1 MKNSKVSDIL
11 YYLLLILLLCIS
23 SFLVLFYE
31 ASAYENMNNVNET
44 YDNCHLVSSYL
55 GNKMRSGKNCM
66 SEDNKLII
74 ENDDLVTYIYLY
86 DNNLYELTTL
96 KNMDINLSSGEKIFR
111 VDKFNTSSNEGKIIV
126 NYTVD
131 DKDSEVVYA
140 LRSGKHE

>member
-31 ASAYENMNNVNET
+31 ASAYEKMNNVNET

-55 GNKMRSGKNCM
+55 SNKMRSGKNCK

-111 VDKFNTSSNEGKIIV
+111 VDKFNTSNNDGKIIV